1 MTSHLPAIDAA
12 SLALPPTQPI
22 DISELTER
30 P

>member
-1 MTSHLPAIDAA
+1 MTPHQPAMDAA

-22 DISELTER
+22 DISELTGR